1 MVFKTVKL
9 CYLSFTNFLFSL
21 PMLIINFPS
30 KNVNYF
36 VTSPIHF
43 VYKMCIQIVQTTLL
57 VTDKFVFDN
66 RGNVYLKSKKGVGWS
81 TNTPGQRATAV
92 VLKDLGNLVLLG
104 DNGKI
109 LWQSFSHPT
118 NTLLQGMQFQHLE
131 IMSGDLFLYARYGST
146 TERRGGKNSL
156 K

>member
-30 KNVNYF
+30 KNINYF

-43 VYKMCIQIVQTTLL
+43 VYKMCIQIVQRILL
-57 VTDKFVFDN
+57 GTDKFVFDN
-66 RGNVYLKSKKGVGWS
+66 GGNVYLESKKGVVWS
-81 TNTPGQRATAV
+81 TNTAGQRATAV

-104 DNGKI
+104 DNGNI
-109 LWQSFSHPT
+109 LWQSLDIPPIPFCKECSFS
-118 NTLLQGMQFQHLE
+118 
-131 IMSGDLFLYARYGST
+131 I
-146 TERRGGKNSL
+146 
-156 K
+156 